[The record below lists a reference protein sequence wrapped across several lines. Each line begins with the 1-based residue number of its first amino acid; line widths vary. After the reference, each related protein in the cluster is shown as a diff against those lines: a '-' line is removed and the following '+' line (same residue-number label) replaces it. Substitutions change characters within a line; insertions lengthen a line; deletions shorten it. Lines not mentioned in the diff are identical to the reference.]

1 VSTKSQQTAP
11 GSVQTVRTQAPRAL
25 LTSFM
30 QRMLGKIDRG
40 EILLQTPGGRR
51 S

>member
-1 VSTKSQQTAP
+1 
-11 GSVQTVRTQAPRAL
+11 VRTQAPRAL